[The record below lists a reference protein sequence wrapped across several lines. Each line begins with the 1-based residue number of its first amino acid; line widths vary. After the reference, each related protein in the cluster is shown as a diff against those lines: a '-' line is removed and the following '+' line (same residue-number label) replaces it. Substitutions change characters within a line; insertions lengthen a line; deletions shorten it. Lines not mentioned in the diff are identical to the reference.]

1 MALLLDENVSPAVA
15 RALVAVATSVD
26 VVPLQSWQDGSR
38 LGAPDDLL
46 LKEAAAE
53 GRVLVTYDL
62 RTIPPLLRVWVE
74 AGQLHAGVIFVDQGT
89 IPPGDVGALARAL
102 ARLVAEAAQVD
113 WTNRVEYL
121 QRVR

>member
-1 MALLLDENVSPAVA
+1 MIL
-15 RALVAVATSVD
+15 
-26 VVPLQSWQDGSR
+26 
-38 LGAPDDLL
+38 
-46 LKEAAAE
+46 
-53 GRVLVTYDL
+53 
-62 RTIPPLLRVWVE
+62 
-74 AGQLHAGVIFVDQGT
+74 VDQGT

>member
-62 RTIPPLLRVWVE
+62 RTIPPLLRVWAE
-74 AGQLHAGVIFVDQGT
+74 AGQLHAGVILVDQGT

-102 ARLVAEAAQVD
+102 ARLVAEAGPMD
-113 WTNRVEYL
+113 WSNRVEYL

>member
-1 MALLLDENVSPAVA
+1 MALLLDENASPAVA
-15 RALVAVATSVD
+15 RELVAIATSVD

-46 LKEAAAE
+46 LNEAAAE

-62 RTIPPLLRVWVE
+62 RTIPPLLRVWAE
-74 AGQLHAGVIFVDQGT
+74 AGQLHAGVILVDQGT
-89 IPPGDVGALARAL
+89 TPPGDVGALARAL
-102 ARLVAEAAQVD
+102 ARLVAEAAPMD
-113 WTNRVEYL
+113 WSNRVEYL